1 MPDSNRNWKGIYF
14 FVKETDWVCHLEE
27 WDTMPHG
34 FDNTLGIVK
43 DSGLVPSTLA
53 WVFFF
58 FLMWQYFGHCQGF
71 RFSAVSSCFSFF
83 FLIYSLCSHDVVFP
97 FLASIHP
104 SITNEQEAFIQRVLE
119 IPFKQRK
126 CRDLITL
133 DTLHTYCDGPEPT
146 PAAHRLN
153 TYSRHRKYL

>member
-14 FVKETDWVCHLEE
+14 FVKETDWVCRPEE

-53 WVFFF
+53 
-58 FLMWQYFGHCQGF
+58 LLLL
-71 RFSAVSSCFSFF
+71 FF
-83 FLIYSLCSHDVVFP
+83 FLIYSLCSNVVVFP
-97 FLASIHP
+97 FSASIHP
-104 SITNEQEAFIQRVLE
+104 SITNEREAFVQWVLE
-119 IPFKQRK
+119 IPFEQRK

-133 DTLHTYCDGPEPT
+133 DTLHTYCDGPKPT